1 MGGEW
6 VYVTRGLTDQ
16 QPLRH
21 TRQRLG
27 KAKRAEL
34 GAKMPGKAQAV
45 ASGNQ
50 LRDLVSALGEELG
63 LTADIEVSVGRR
75 IWGAKR
81 RIDVV
86 LKHPETRISLG
97 VECKY
102 QGTRGS
108 AEEKIPATLE
118 DIRAWPI
125 RGIVVYSGEGFTTN
139 MQAYLMSTGMAV
151 EFVDLPTWLK
161 LYFGL

>member
-1 MGGEW
+1 MA
-6 VYVTRGLTDQ
+6 
-16 QPLRH
+16 
-21 TRQRLG
+21 G
-27 KAKRAEL
+27 KAL
-34 GAKMPGKAQAV
+34 AV
-45 ASGNQ
+45 KN
-50 LRDLVSALGEELG
+50 GEELKHAVAAIGRDLG
-63 LTADIEVSVGRR
+63 LVVDLEVQVGRR

-86 LKHPETRISLG
+86 LKHAETRVSLG

-102 QGTRGS
+102 QGVSGS

-125 RGIVVYSGEGFTTN
+125 RGIVVYSGLGFSPN

-151 EFVDLPTWLK
+151 ELVDVPTWLE